1 MMTDNFQ
8 DLNCFFLAIFR
19 KLQENTYFPEHSGI
33 SLFLLIERGTPGEC
47 SKKKLH
53 VNYT

>member
-33 SLFLLIERGTPGEC
+33 SLILLIERGTPGEC
-47 SKKKLH
+47 SKK
-53 VNYT
+53 NYKKTTR